1 VQLLNAVLA
10 KFVTC
15 NEIKDRSSN
24 LIGAWA
30 LQDLALYLIPF
41 QCWWYGDKPMLCG

>member
-1 VQLLNAVLA
+1 MQLLDAVLA

-30 LQDLALYLIPF
+30 LQDLALFILFPSIA
-41 QCWWYGDKPMLCG
+41 GDMGTN

>member
-15 NEIKDRSSN
+15 NEIKDKSSN

-41 QCWWYGDKPMLCG
+41 QCW